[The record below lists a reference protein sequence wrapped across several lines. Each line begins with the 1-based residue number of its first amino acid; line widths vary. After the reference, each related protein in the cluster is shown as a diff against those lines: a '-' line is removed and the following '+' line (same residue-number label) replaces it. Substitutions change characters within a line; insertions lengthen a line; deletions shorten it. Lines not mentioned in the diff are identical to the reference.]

1 MTSLTGS
8 FHENLSTFMI
18 IYRSIRLRMKF
29 FFGKTIIGKVA
40 TYILR
45 GIFFSLP
52 ENGAFYEIMWE
63 NMVETFRQ
71 QMAL

>member
-1 MTSLTGS
+1 
-8 FHENLSTFMI
+8 
-18 IYRSIRLRMKF
+18 MKF